1 VSDDDSHDDIGQ
13 LEARIEALGESIERC
28 VKFSL
33 AAKLAIAAG
42 ATWIALVLL
51 SVVLFSP
58 ETFVA
63 AMAAVIIGVVLL
75 GSNATTWT
83 QAEADLRA
91 AEATRADL
99 IGRIDMRVVGEETPT
114 LH

>member
-1 VSDDDSHDDIGQ
+1 MSDDESHDDIGQ
-13 LEARIEALGESIERC
+13 IEARIEALGESIERC

-33 AAKLAIAAG
+33 AAKIAIAAG
-42 ATWIALVLL
+42 AAWIALVLL
-51 SVVLFSP
+51 SAVMFSP
-58 ETFVA
+58 ETFVG
-63 AMAAVIIGVVLL
+63 AMAAVIIGIVLL

-91 AEATRADL
+91 AEAKRADL
-99 IGRIDMRVVGEETPT
+99 IGRIDMRVVGEQTPT